1 MAPYRNTLH
10 DNFGVDYVIVYRFAD
25 SSKSRNPM
33 ARLCLT
39 RPTLAAEA
47 EASRNFQDLV
57 QALAKVGLAIEVRN
71 GENCSLLVFVKV
83 ASDERLN
90 NAVYRS
96 RYCRVKDWLYGIRP
110 AQPDR
115 ETQNSLTSQPLTEA
129 ERYRIVHHLIT
140 GPKEEGNAAII
151 PTHGQWKNVESIFPL
166 HDHTFNKEWIK
177 KWATV
182 TFLKV
187 EDLDEIRNRFGEKIA
202 YYFAFTQSYFAFL
215 IFPAA
220 FGLSSWVML
229 GHFSSIY
236 AVVNCLWSVVF
247 IEYWKRQE
255 VDLGVR
261 WGVKGVSAIQ
271 EKRREFQHEK
281 EINDPITGET
291 VQVFPATKRL
301 CRQLLQL
308 PFAVLAS
315 LALGLIIATCF
326 GIEIFL
332 SEVYN
337 GPFKSILVFIPTL
350 LLTALVP
357 TITTILTQIATRLN
371 DYENWETTDAYDSAM
386 TQKIFILNFITSYL
400 PVFLTAFV
408 YVPFGSLIVPYL
420 DIFQLTARPFAENE
434 KQLATPKAGFTINP
448 ARLRKQVI
456 YFAVTAQIV
465 NFAMETIVPYLKRQG
480 FHKYKEIKTERASKK
495 GAAAPNVAANDLPE
509 EAEFLARVRNEAELD
524 VYDVSTDLR
533 EMVVQYGY
541 LTLFSVVWPVTA
553 VSFII
558 NNWVE
563 LRSDAV
569 KICVE
574 MQRPTPHR
582 ADSIGPWLDSLG
594 FLTWLGSIST
604 AALVYLFSNDGLGP
618 DGTPADIKG
627 WALLLTIFFSEHVY
641 LVIRLAVRLAISKL
655 DSPGMQ
661 KEHAERYMVRKRYFE
676 ESFGEDA
683 VELPPPLDRGKIT
696 RSSLEEEARQGS
708 MRSSSPQ
715 DHFWLRQQSW
725 EESLST
731 AIGLIEKMAPA
742 ESKKQQ

>member
-1 MAPYRNTLH
+1 M
-10 DNFGVDYVIVYRFAD
+10 
-25 SSKSRNPM
+25 
-33 ARLCLT
+33 
-39 RPTLAAEA
+39 
-47 EASRNFQDLV
+47 
-57 QALAKVGLAIEVRN
+57 
-71 GENCSLLVFVKV
+71 
-83 ASDERLN
+83 
-90 NAVYRS
+90 
-96 RYCRVKDWLYGIRP
+96 
-110 AQPDR
+110 
-115 ETQNSLTSQPLTEA
+115 
-129 ERYRIVHHLIT
+129 
-140 GPKEEGNAAII
+140 
-151 PTHGQWKNVESIFPL
+151 ESIFPL
-166 HDHTFNKEWIK
+166 HDHSFNKDWIK

-187 EDLDEIRNRFGEKIA
+187 EDLDEIRNRFGEKVA

-220 FGLSSWVML
+220 FGFSSWVLL

-281 EINDPITGET
+281 EIKDPITGET

-301 CRQLLQL
+301 YRQLLQL
-308 PFAVLAS
+308 PFTVLAS
-315 LALGLIIATCF
+315 LALGVIIATCF

-337 GPFKSILVFIPTL
+337 GPFKSVLVSTLVFGDFVQNLMVTQVFLPTL

-357 TITTILTQIATRLN
+357 KITTILTEIATRLN

-408 YVPFGSLIVPYL
+408 YVPFASLIVPYL

-434 KQLATPKAGFTINP
+434 KQLVAPKAGFTINP

-465 NFAMETIVPYLKRQG
+465 NFAMETIVPYLKRRG
-480 FHKYKEIKTERASKK
+480 FHKYQELKTERAVRK
-495 GAAAPNVAANDLPE
+495 GGSVLNAAENDLPE
-509 EAEFLARVRNEAELD
+509 ETEFLARVRSEAELD

-533 EMVVQYGY
+533 EMVVQFGY
-541 LTLFSVVWPVTA
+541 LTLFSVVWPLTA
-553 VSFII
+553 VSFLI

-569 KICVE
+569 KICIE

-604 AALVYLFSNDGLGP
+604 AALVYLFSDDGLGP

-627 WALLLTIFFSEHVY
+627 WALLLTIFFSEHMY
-641 LVIRLAVRLAISKL
+641 LLVRLIVRLAISKI

-661 KEHAERYMVRKRYFE
+661 KEHTERFVVRKRYFE
-676 ESFGEDA
+676 ESFGENA
-683 VELPPPLDRGKIT
+683 MELPSPMDREKIT
-696 RSSLEEEARQGS
+696 RSLLEEEARQGS
-708 MRSSSPQ
+708 IRSSTAQ
-715 DHFWLRQQSW
+715 DHFWLRQRTW
-725 EESLST
+725 EESYSIG
-731 AIGLIEKMAPA
+731 IGLTEKMAPA
-742 ESKKQQ
+742 WSKKQQ

>member
-1 MAPYRNTLH
+1 MLFKMLIH
-10 DNFGVDYVIVYRFAD
+10 
-25 SSKSRNPM
+25 
-33 ARLCLT
+33 
-39 RPTLAAEA
+39 
-47 EASRNFQDLV
+47 
-57 QALAKVGLAIEVRN
+57 
-71 GENCSLLVFVKV
+71 
-83 ASDERLN
+83 
-90 NAVYRS
+90 
-96 RYCRVKDWLYGIRP
+96 
-110 AQPDR
+110 
-115 ETQNSLTSQPLTEA
+115 TQ
-129 ERYRIVHHLIT
+129 
-140 GPKEEGNAAII
+140 
-151 PTHGQWKNVESIFPL
+151 
-166 HDHTFNKEWIK
+166 
-177 KWATV
+177 
-182 TFLKV
+182 
-187 EDLDEIRNRFGEKIA
+187 
-202 YYFAFTQSYFAFL
+202 
-215 IFPAA
+215 
-220 FGLSSWVML
+220 
-229 GHFSSIY
+229 
-236 AVVNCLWSVVF
+236 
-247 IEYWKRQE
+247 
-255 VDLGVR
+255 
-261 WGVKGVSAIQ
+261 
-271 EKRREFQHEK
+271 
-281 EINDPITGET
+281 
-291 VQVFPATKRL
+291 
-301 CRQLLQL
+301 
-308 PFAVLAS
+308 
-315 LALGLIIATCF
+315 
-326 GIEIFL
+326 
-332 SEVYN
+332 
-337 GPFKSILVFIPTL
+337 VFIPTL

>member
-1 MAPYRNTLH
+1 MPPHHTTLH
-10 DNFGVDYVIVYRFAD
+10 DNFDVDYVIVYRFAD
-25 SSKSRNPM
+25 TTK
-33 ARLCLT
+33 
-39 RPTLAAEA
+39 A
-47 EASRNFQDLV
+47 EASERFRDLV
-57 QALAKVGLAIEVRN
+57 QALARVGLATEVRN
-71 GENCSLLVFVKV
+71 GENCALLVFVKV
-83 ASDERLN
+83 ASDARLN

-96 RYCRVKDWLYGIRP
+96 RVKDWLYGIRS

-140 GPKEEGNAAII
+140 GPKEEGNAGIT
-151 PTHGQWKNVESIFPL
+151 PKQGQWKNVESIFPL

-187 EDLDEIRNRFGEKIA
+187 EDLDEIRNRFGEKVA

-215 IFPAA
+215 LFPAA
-220 FGLSSWVML
+220 FGFSSWVLL

-236 AVVNCLWSVVF
+236 AIVNCLWSVVF

-271 EKRREFQHEK
+271 EKRREFQYEK
-281 EINDPITGET
+281 EVKDPITGET

-301 CRQLLQL
+301 YRQLLQL
-308 PFAVLAS
+308 PFTVLAS
-315 LALGLIIATCF
+315 TALGIIIATCF

-337 GPFKSILVFIPTL
+337 GPFKSILVFLPTV

-357 TITTILTQIATRLN
+357 TITTVLTEIATRLN

-408 YVPFGSLIVPYL
+408 YVPYGSLIVPYL

-434 KQLATPKAGFTINP
+434 KQLATPQAGFTINP

-465 NFAMETIVPYLKRQG
+465 NFAMETIVPYLKRRG
-480 FHKYKEIKTERASKK
+480 FHKYQELKTERAAKK
-495 GAAAPNVAANDLPE
+495 GGAASNAAANDLPE
-509 EAEFLARVRNEAELD
+509 EAEFLARVRSEAELD

-541 LTLFSVVWPVTA
+541 LTLFSVVWPLTA
-553 VSFII
+553 VSFLI

-574 MQRPTPHR
+574 MQRPTPYR

-594 FLTWLGSIST
+594 FLTWLGSISA

-627 WALLLTIFFSEHVY
+627 WALLLTIFFSEHIY
-641 LVIRLAVRLAISKL
+641 LVVRLAVRFAISKL
-655 DSPGMQ
+655 NSPGMQ
-661 KEHAERYMVRKRYFE
+661 KEHAERFMVRKRYFE

-683 VELPPPLDRGKIT
+683 MELPPPMDREKIT

-708 MRSSSPQ
+708 MRSSTAQ
-715 DHFWLRQQSW
+715 DHFWLRQRSW
-725 EESLST
+725 EESSS
-731 AIGLIEKMAPA
+731 IGVGLIEKMAPA